1 MFVDILEKSSWS
13 HIVFDVIVV
22 GAGAVGLSLAIKL
35 ARGGKSVA
43 LVEAGPIVPTET
55 SQAAFQLA
63 SASGQPLPGLHS
75 GRFRALGGTTN
86 FWGGQLVPFETHIF
100 EARPWIGATA
110 WPIRRHDIEG
120 YYVETFNLLGM
131 NSALEDEEI
140 WKQLKLHPAATDDV
154 LPFFTRWAPKR
165 NFAQLFGSELRD
177 SVNLRVFL
185 DSPVIGLNLGSDKQS
200 VEGVEIGNAGGFRY
214 SLRGTKVVLASG
226 TVEATRLLLLNST
239 DGSVTPW
246 GENKWLGR
254 GFLEHIDCYAGTVQP
269 IDKQRF
275 SDFFDNVFLGGMK
288 YSPKLRLSAQA
299 QRREHLLDIS
309 AHFVHRSSFSENIDN
324 LKIFFNGM
332 LRGRLNSASL
342 KDPIKTLGSLRFAW
356 PMVLRYLR
364 YRRMYNFSDGGILLR
379 LTSEQSPRVDS
390 QISLRRDVDQ
400 NGTQNV
406 DVNWKI
412 DQKDIETLAIFADKI
427 SAYLRDQNL
436 ADVLIDPLLAARDVK
451 FMESVDDANHH
462 MGGARMGIGAH
473 HGVVDMNLKVF
484 GSSNLFVVGAATY
497 PSSGFANPTLTAIAL
512 ALRLSD
518 SILNARQ

>member
-63 SASGQPLPGLHS
+63 SASGQPLLDFIAVVS
-75 GRFRALGGTTN
+75 ERLEVQLTL
-86 FWGGQLVPFETHIF
+86 GGQLVPFETHIF

-254 GFLEHIDCYAGTVQP
+254 GSSNISTVTQGLCS
-269 IDKQRF
+269 Q
-275 SDFFDNVFLGGMK
+275 ST
-288 YSPKLRLSAQA
+288 
-299 QRREHLLDIS
+299 
-309 AHFVHRSSFSENIDN
+309 
-324 LKIFFNGM
+324 
-332 LRGRLNSASL
+332 NSAF
-342 KDPIKTLGSLRFAW
+342 PIFLI
-356 PMVLRYLR
+356 
-364 YRRMYNFSDGGILLR
+364 MYSWGH
-379 LTSEQSPRVDS
+379 EV
-390 QISLRRDVDQ
+390 
-400 NGTQNV
+400 
-406 DVNWKI
+406 
-412 DQKDIETLAIFADKI
+412 
-427 SAYLRDQNL
+427 
-436 ADVLIDPLLAARDVK
+436 
-451 FMESVDDANHH
+451 
-462 MGGARMGIGAH
+462 
-473 HGVVDMNLKVF
+473 
-484 GSSNLFVVGAATY
+484 
-497 PSSGFANPTLTAIAL
+497 
-512 ALRLSD
+512 
-518 SILNARQ
+518 